1 MVNRTHRVGR
11 PTAPRP
17 AQAGLPPLIVRK
29 SGHDPTMGLNR
40 RKMEAD
46 RKAKA
51 VSCLRGRPAIPPS
64 VPLAGKGAA
73 VKRGGGGGGI
83 GEGTLGGGVP
93 LNQCNCIIFRHRQ

>member
-51 VSCLRGRPAIPPS
+51 VSCLRGRDRQYHHRCRWR
-64 VPLAGKGAA
+64 GRGA
-73 VKRGGGGGGI
+73 VKRGPGAVVLVKGLWVAACRSI
-83 GEGTLGGGVP
+83 PTMQL
-93 LNQCNCIIFRHRQ
+93 